1 MANETQKSTLS
12 FGQLLGY
19 GAFGM
24 GFLTFTAS
32 WVAYM
37 VMPFLTNIAGFSTQA
52 AAGIYSLS
60 NIIKVL
66 ATIAG
71 GAIIDSI
78 NWKKGKFR
86 TWVLVGG
93 IMLVVFSVMFYKFN
107 LPEGTYVIVFTILFF
122 MNQFSYQCAWVGQR
136 SLAIKFAKNN
146 QDNVML
152 TTAAQLGTMGAGV
165 IFGMIYVP
173 LYTGPLGK
181 NGTDFFPPTLLYS
194 LVAFVGCVGLFL
206 MAKNYDL
213 PAESNPTAPKAQKV
227 GILDMLKSLKGMGLV
242 YFVAG
247 TLGNIQSGFFSTLL
261 FYFTT
266 YVLKNPTI
274 AGYAVTANSIGGF
287 LGALSTPWV
296 VKKTSNKWAYQWSH
310 FISAALYLC
319 IWLFGRTPVVFLVI
333 RALLG
338 AIGSWAG
345 VTLPALAN
353 DLADYNE
360 MKGVSSAKG
369 FVQSLMGLTIRL
381 ALVISGAISSFGL
394 AATGFDAATAAASGI
409 TEKTAN
415 SIMMLLGVAPAV
427 VCVLC
432 GLTFYLWKVNDKEL
446 NEFRMQRMG
455 K

>member
-1 MANETQKSTLS
+1 MANENQKSTLS

-24 GFLTFTAS
+24 GFLTFPAS

-37 VMPFLTNIAGFSTQA
+37 VMPFLTNIAGFSTTA

-66 ATIAG
+66 ATIFG
-71 GAIIDSI
+71 GVIIDSI

-93 IMLVVFSVMFYKFN
+93 FMLVVFSCMFFKFD
-107 LPEGTYVIVFTILFF
+107 LPEKVYVIVFGVLFF

-136 SLAIKFAKNN
+136 SLAIKFSKNN

-165 IFGMIYVP
+165 IFGLIYVP
-173 LYTGPLGK
+173 LYTGPFGK

-194 LVAFVGCVGLFL
+194 CIALLGCIGLFL

-213 PAESNPTAPKAQKV
+213 PAAATPQAPKAQKV
-227 GILDMLKSLKGMGLV
+227 TLLDMIKSLKGMGLV
-242 YFVAG
+242 YFIAG
-247 TLGNIQSGFFSTLL
+247 TFGNIQSGFFSTLL

-266 YVLKNPTI
+266 YVLKNPAV
-274 AGYAVTANSIGGF
+274 AGLAVTINSIGVF

-310 FISAALYLC
+310 FICAGLYLLV
-319 IWLFGRTPVVFLVI
+319 WLFGKNPAVFLVV

-338 AIGSWAG
+338 GIGSWAG

-360 MKGVSSAKG
+360 MKGISSAKG

-381 ALVISGAISSFGL
+381 AMVISGAISSFGL
-394 AATGFDAATAAASGI
+394 AATGFDATKAAAEGI
-409 TEKTAN
+409 TDKMAD
-415 SIMMLLGVAPAV
+415 SIMLLLGVGPAI
-427 VCVLC
+427 VCLLC
-432 GLTFYLWKVNDKEL
+432 GLTIALWKVNDKEL
-446 NEFRMQRMG
+446 NEFRAQRMA